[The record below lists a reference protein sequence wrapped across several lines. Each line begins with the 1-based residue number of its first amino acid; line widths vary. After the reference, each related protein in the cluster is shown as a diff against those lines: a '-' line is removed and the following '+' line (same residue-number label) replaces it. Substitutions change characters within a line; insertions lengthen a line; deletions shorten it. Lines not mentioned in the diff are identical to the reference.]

1 MHSLTLDRAAL
12 DEMLA
17 HAREAHPEECCGA
30 VITRDDR
37 DHVLRFT
44 NIQNRLHAQ
53 SPEEYPR
60 TAERGYTPDP
70 KDQFAAERAGREP
83 GARLS
88 VFYHSHPITGAYFSG
103 EDRAR
108 AMRARTRSD
117 PDCTGRWSC
126 GITAGH
132 SAMRLREGEQVS
144 TLAPVVEADATEAET
159 TGAPSENGDAP
170 A

>member
-108 AMRARTRSD
+108 AMFDDEPSYPDVTYLVVSDARTR
-117 PDCTGRWSC
+117 GEARAFRWS
-126 GITAGH
+126 
-132 SAMRLREGEQVS
+132 
-144 TLAPVVEADATEAET
+144 ADAQDFVEVAVEVR
-159 TGAPSENGDAP
+159 PS
-170 A
+170 